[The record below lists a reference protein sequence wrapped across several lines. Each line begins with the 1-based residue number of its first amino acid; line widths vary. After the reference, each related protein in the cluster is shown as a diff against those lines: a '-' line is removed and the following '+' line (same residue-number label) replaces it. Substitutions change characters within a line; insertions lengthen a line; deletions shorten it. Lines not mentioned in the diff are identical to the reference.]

1 MQRETNCPR
10 SESPVNPAA
19 GRMHGHHNCMVNP
32 NRKPFFKEL
41 DHTADLGVEIYGQD
55 VEDLFRN
62 AVHALYVLLGFPETT
77 DDTLVRSGQT
87 LKVEGQDQEDAL
99 VRLLGDLLYRADVE
113 KERFFPEKVFLR
125 VPWPG
130 PFGSSSLHFWQ
141 DPICHIYAFLLHLRS

>member
-1 MQRETNCPR
+1 
-10 SESPVNPAA
+10 
-19 GRMHGHHNCMVNP
+19 MVNP

-113 KERFFPEKVFLR
+113 KERFFPEKVFLIR
-125 VPWPG
+125 DSET
-130 PFGSSSLHFWQ
+130 GSVSVRIKGGWQ
-141 DPICHIYAFLLHLRS
+141 DVSPEDRSGGREIKAVTYHRTEICRSPQGFVARLVMDI